1 MRAFLIAV
9 AAIAALA
16 APAAAQ
22 PKKPAAP
29 VPATNLLV
37 CDPLKLLPGCASIA
51 GSVTSNLGDLWQKI
65 IAASGPDLAYAKAM
79 ADAAATPGSKL
90 RSACYAA
97 IILVN
102 SQTSGA
108 NLGAMPNPN
117 VITQAEQAAE
127 LIDSLQPTSAVIA
140 GCAPAA
146 NAVALSVTQL
156 LNILLAAVAVVPK

>member
-1 MRAFLIAV
+1 MRTFLI
-9 AAIAALA
+9 IFAALA
-16 APAAAQ
+16 ALASPAAAQ
-22 PKKPAAP
+22 PKKPAAAP
-29 VPATNLLV
+29 VTNLLV
-37 CDPLKLLPGCASIA
+37 CDPLKLLPGCSSIA

-79 ADAAATPGSKL
+79 ADAAGTPGSKL
-90 RSACYAA
+90 RSACYGA

-117 VITQAEQAAE
+117 AITQAEQAAE

-146 NAVALSVTQL
+146 NAVGMNVVQL
-156 LNILLAAVAVVPK
+156 LNILLAAVAIVPK